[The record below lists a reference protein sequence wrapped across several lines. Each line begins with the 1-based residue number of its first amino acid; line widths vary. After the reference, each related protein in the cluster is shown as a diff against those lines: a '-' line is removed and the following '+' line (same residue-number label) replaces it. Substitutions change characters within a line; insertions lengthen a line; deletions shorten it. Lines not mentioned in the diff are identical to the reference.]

1 MKQFW
6 KDAAVRVPLFV
17 GWTTCTNMPLE
28 KMSVW
33 ELVIVGVVFMAAVD
47 IVRWGLKK

>member
-6 KDAAVRVPLFV
+6 KDAAVKVPLFV
-17 GWTTCTNMPLE
+17 GWTTCSNMSLE
-28 KMSVW
+28 KMSIL
-33 ELVIVGVVFMAAVD
+33 ELVIVAIVFGVAVD

>member
-6 KDAAVRVPLFV
+6 KDAAVKVPLFV
-17 GWTTCTNMPLE
+17 GWITCSNMLLE
-28 KMSVW
+28 KMSIW
-33 ELVIVGVVFMAAVD
+33 ELVIVAIVFDVAVD

>member
-6 KDAAVRVPLFV
+6 KDAAVKVPLFV

-28 KMSVW
+28 KMSIW
-33 ELVIVGVVFMAAVD
+33 ELVIVAIVFGVAVD